1 MAQTETPNAEVD
13 DERSE
18 SECVAGDPA
27 LRSPSASAAPL
38 REAHSRWVGEVAVS
52 SGGGLR
58 EEVAA
63 LAESV
68 AREAESS
75 HHPENKEKD
84 SALDALIQIPEVGEM
99 ALRPDRR

>member
-1 MAQTETPNAEVD
+1 MAQTEAPNAEVD

-18 SECVAGDPA
+18 SE
-27 LRSPSASAAPL
+27 LRPPSASAAPLREAPL